1 MTFILVLI
9 LPVFLVIQVLGTRT
23 LINNF
28 FRKESF
34 CMTDAVS
41 SVMGIVSSLM
51 TTIQGNDV
59 LMAFMCA
66 GLIGI
71 AVGVIKK
78 LVGRY

>member
-1 MTFILVLI
+1 M
-9 LPVFLVIQVLGTRT
+9 
-23 LINNF
+23 
-28 FRKESF
+28 S
-34 CMTDAVS
+34 DAVA
-41 SVMGIVSSLM
+41 SVMSIVTSLM
-51 TTIQGNDV
+51 TTIQGNEI

>member
-1 MTFILVLI
+1 M
-9 LPVFLVIQVLGTRT
+9 
-23 LINNF
+23 
-28 FRKESF
+28 S
-34 CMTDAVS
+34 DAVT

-51 TTIQGNDV
+51 TTIQGNEV

-71 AVGVIKK
+71 AIAVIKK

>member
-1 MTFILVLI
+1 M
-9 LPVFLVIQVLGTRT
+9 
-23 LINNF
+23 
-28 FRKESF
+28 S
-34 CMTDAVS
+34 DAVA
-41 SVMGIVSSLM
+41 SVMSIVNSLM
-51 TTIQGNDV
+51 TTIQGNAI

>member
-1 MTFILVLI
+1 M
-9 LPVFLVIQVLGTRT
+9 
-23 LINNF
+23 
-28 FRKESF
+28 S
-34 CMTDAVS
+34 DAVA
-41 SVMGIVSSLM
+41 SVMGIVNSLM
-51 TTIQGNDV
+51 TTIQGNSI

>member
-1 MTFILVLI
+1 
-9 LPVFLVIQVLGTRT
+9 
-23 LINNF
+23 
-28 FRKESF
+28 
-34 CMTDAVS
+34 MTDAVT
-41 SVMGIVSSLM
+41 SVMGIVTSLM
-51 TTIQGNDV
+51 KTIQGNEI

>member
-1 MTFILVLI
+1 MA
-9 LPVFLVIQVLGTRT
+9 
-23 LINNF
+23 
-28 FRKESF
+28 
-34 CMTDAVS
+34 DAVK

-51 TTIQGNDV
+51 TTIHGNEI

>member
-1 MTFILVLI
+1 MIIFYRKDVFI
-9 LPVFLVIQVLGTRT
+9 
-23 LINNF
+23 
-28 FRKESF
+28 
-34 CMTDAVS
+34 MTDAVS

-51 TTIQGNDV
+51 TTIQGNEI

>member
-1 MTFILVLI
+1 MLLASATTAPTI
-9 LPVFLVIQVLGTRT
+9 T
-23 LINNF
+23 
-28 FRKESF
+28 S
-34 CMTDAVS
+34 AVS
-41 SVMGIVSSLM
+41 SIMGVVSTMM
-51 TTIQGNDV
+51 TTITSNAI

>member
-1 MTFILVLI
+1 M
-9 LPVFLVIQVLGTRT
+9 
-23 LINNF
+23 
-28 FRKESF
+28 S
-34 CMTDAVS
+34 DAVK

-51 TTIQGNDV
+51 TTIQGNEI